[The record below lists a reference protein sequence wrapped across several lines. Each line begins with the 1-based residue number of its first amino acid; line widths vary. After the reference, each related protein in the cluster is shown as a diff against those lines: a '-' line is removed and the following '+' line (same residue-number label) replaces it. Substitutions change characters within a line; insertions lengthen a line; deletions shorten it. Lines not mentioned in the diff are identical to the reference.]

1 MAVLLKPNGLFGT
14 AYMAAI
20 RRFRHVIVYP
30 PILARD
36 RAALAGGHSLG
47 IVARRR
53 DVTLPPA
60 NGDTMIGTSGR

>member
-20 RRFRHVIVYP
+20 RRFRRVIVYP

-47 IVARRR
+47 IGRR